1 MLFGFY
7 LFICLFGIKVTGIN
21 IRTICF
27 QQKLYGFHEVKA
39 FQLLDKTNDVA
50 TLAAA
55 ETLKHVQREI
65 QHQRRCLLAMENAT
79 AFLAI
84 LSGIQ

>member
-1 MLFGFY
+1 MLLGFY

-21 IRTICF
+21 IGAICF
-27 QQKLYGFHEVKA
+27 QQELYGFHEVKA
-39 FQLLDKTNDVA
+39 FQLLHKANDVT

-65 QHQRRCLLAMENAT
+65 
-79 AFLAI
+79 
-84 LSGIQ
+84 

>member
-1 MLFGFY
+1 MLLGFY

-21 IRTICF
+21 IRAICF
-27 QQKLYGFHEVKA
+27 QQELYGFHEVKA
-39 FQLLDKTNDVA
+39 FQLLHKANDVA
-50 TLAAA
+50 TLAAT

>member
-1 MLFGFY
+1 MVFGLF
-7 LFICLFGIKVTGIN
+7 LLDCLFCIKVTGIN

-39 FQLLDKTNDVA
+39 FQLLHKANDVA

-65 QHQRRCLLAMENAT
+65 
-79 AFLAI
+79 
-84 LSGIQ
+84 

>member
-1 MLFGFY
+1 MLLGFC

-21 IRTICF
+21 IRAIRF
-27 QQKLYGFHEVKA
+27 QQELYGFHEVKA
-39 FQLLDKTNDVA
+39 FQLLHKANDVA

>member
-1 MLFGFY
+1 MVFGFF
-7 LFICLFGIKVTGIN
+7 LLDCLFSIKVTGVN

-39 FQLLDKTNDVA
+39 FQLLHKANDVA

-65 QHQRRCLLAMENAT
+65 QHQRRCLLAMEDAT